1 MDYSYYELED
11 VDYPVRPGKPKIPT
25 AKDGPEAFR
34 EYATKLEKWESL
46 SAEYESKLKD
56 IQKLRVER
64 MQEFKEEL
72 YRMYAPAELSEKVFE
87 IILEKAWEDSSSNG
101 LHSVVDSVDEL
112 CDFAYEIIKSVKK

>member
-25 AKDGPEAFR
+25 IKDGPEAFR

-56 IQKLRVER
+56 IQKIRVER

-72 YRMYAPAELSEKVFE
+72 YRMYAPPELSEKVFE
-87 IILEKAWEDSSSNG
+87 VIFEQAWEDGRHSG
-101 LHSVVDSVDEL
+101 LHSVVERVDEL
-112 CDFAYEIIKSVKK
+112 GDFVYDIVKIINK